1 MNEVELIQ
9 RFRGGDKQA
18 AEILMEEYKGAV
30 NRLARAFYIKGAD
43 RDDVVQEGMI
53 GLYNAI
59 VTYDLDGSA
68 AFSTYATECIKNR
81 ILDCIRSGNRLKNK
95 ALSDSLPISSLDD
108 TKVSGQSP
116 EDIAINAEEIDT
128 LRTFIC
134 ENFSENESKLLDMY
148 YEGCSYAEIADALG
162 KNTKYVDNALQ
173 RIRKKIKAN
182 LR

>member
-1 MNEVELIQ
+1 M
-9 RFRGGDKQA
+9 
-18 AEILMEEYKGAV
+18 
-30 NRLARAFYIKGAD
+30 
-43 RDDVVQEGMI
+43 
-53 GLYNAI
+53 
-59 VTYDLDGSA
+59 
-68 AFSTYATECIKNR
+68 
-81 ILDCIRSGNRLKNK
+81 KNK

-116 EDIAINAEEIDT
+116 EDIAISAEEIDT

-134 ENFSENESKLLDMY
+134 ENFSETESKLLDMY